1 MPTTSAP
8 RAVPPSRF
16 RRLRRA
22 LGAAVLLPAA
32 WGAPAP
38 APAGPFTP
46 EIAEFVRNYKP
57 GGQDFNGQGRVL
69 APEET
74 ARRMKLASGYAV
86 ELVAAEPVVR
96 QPLELKFDARGRLW
110 VAEYLQ
116 YPFPA
121 GLTITAYDQ
130 YIRAEYDRTSP
141 PPPRHF
147 RGADRITILEDKD
160 GDGTFETHRR
170 FLEGLNLATSV
181 LPAADGAW
189 VLMAPYLLFYPDRNG
204 DDVPDGDPEVHLS
217 GFGLED
223 THSLANSLHWGPDG
237 WIYGAKGSTTTLE
250 IQGVR
255 LAGQCIWRYHPGR
268 RVFEIFAEG
277 GGNTFSCEFDQYGRL
292 FSGTNTGGTR
302 GLHYVQGAT
311 YSKGW
316 AKHGPAMNPFIFGFF
331 EHMAHEGYPARFAQ
345 AFVIYEA
352 DTMPALR
359 GQFVAAM
366 AMTNRIQPSRLL
378 PDTSTFRTVDE
389 PELLSTDDRAFRPVD
404 VEQGPDG
411 AIYLADWSDLRLS
424 HLNPA
429 DTWDKS
435 NGRIFRIVPA
445 GAKPAAPVD
454 FTRRSPD
461 ELVAQLAHPNREWRE
476 HARRLLAARPEPLA
490 ARLRTLVAGELPTAL
505 EAFWVL
511 NLRGELLP
519 SDRLAAL
526 RHASPLLRAWA
537 VRLTG
542 DNNVAEPALAA
553 ELATLAAREPD
564 VAVRAQLAA
573 SAKRLPAGQALPIVR
588 ALLDHDADAG
598 DKHLPLLLWWALES
612 KADNG
617 REELA
622 ALAADP
628 AVWRRP
634 LFTRH
639 LAARLGQRFT
649 ADQGPRRYY
658 TFKEGSFSEWQIER
672 APEHLRRNLEF
683 CARLLASAP
692 DAAAAA
698 LLLQGMA
705 TGLTGPAVA
714 EVPRRLAE
722 ELARHWAGSSHPMAL
737 VVLGARLGVK
747 GAMAEAVARVAAG
760 KLTEAELGS
769 ALDLFAATAP
779 AEALPVVAQLVRTER
794 NEARRAKRLATLGGF
809 AGADAAAVVLDVY
822 ASLPARLQAAAQRML
837 CEKPAWAREMLERMN
852 AGAFDP
858 GVLSTAN
865 LAVLR
870 AYREPQL
877 ATLVGRWEARQS
889 GDPAQLQA
897 QAWFERGRTAYALT
911 CAPCH
916 QEAGEGKA
924 GLAPA
929 LVGSPWLGR
938 DPAALIQI
946 VLHGKENPGR
956 AFVMPP
962 WKQFDDA
969 HLAAIFTFVRREFG
983 NQRAPVA
990 EDDVAKARA
999 ATADRQKAWT
1009 DAELKAEFAVPAP

>member
-1 MPTTSAP
+1 MTPIPILSITLQS
-8 RAVPPSRF
+8 VV
-16 RRLRRA
+16 RRLARVA
-22 LGAAVLLPAA
+22 AGAALAGAAALPAA
-32 WGAPAP
+32 ER
-38 APAGPFTP
+38 AGPFTP
-46 EIAEFVRNYKP
+46 EIAEFARNYKP
-57 GGQDFNGQGRVL
+57 GGQDFSGQGRVL
-69 APEET
+69 PAEET
-74 ARRMKLASGYAV
+74 ARRMKLAAGYAV
-86 ELVAAEPVVR
+86 ELVASEPVVR

-147 RGADRITILEDKD
+147 RGADRITILEDKN

-181 LPAADGAW
+181 LPANDGAW
-189 VLMAPYLLFYPDRNG
+189 VMMAPYLLFYPDRDG
-204 DDVPDGDPEVHLS
+204 DDVPDGDPEVHLA

-302 GLHYVQGAT
+302 GLHYIQGAT
-311 YSKGW
+311 YAKGW
-316 AKHGPAMNPFIFGFF
+316 TKHGPAMNPFIFGFF
-331 EHMAHEGYPARFAQ
+331 EHMAHQGYPARFAQ
-345 AFVIYEA
+345 AFVIYED

-366 AMTNRIQPSRLL
+366 AMTNRIQPSRLV

-389 PELLSTDDRAFRPVD
+389 PELLSTEDRAFRPVD

-445 GAKPAAPVD
+445 GAKPVAPVD
-454 FTRRSPD
+454 FTRRSTD

-490 ARLRTLVAGELPTAL
+490 ARLRTLAAGEMPTAL

-526 RHASPLLRAWA
+526 RHASPHLRSWG

-542 DNNVAEPALAA
+542 DANLAEPALAA
-553 ELATLAAREPD
+553 ELAALAARETD

-573 SAKRLPAGQALPIVR
+573 TAKRLPAGQALPIVR
-588 ALLDHDADAG
+588 ALLNHDADAA

-612 KADNG
+612 KADTG
-617 REELA
+617 REELL
-622 ALAADP
+622 ALAAEP
-628 AVWRRP
+628 AVWQRP
-634 LFTRH
+634 LFRQH

-683 CARLLASAP
+683 GARLLAAAP
-692 DAAAAA
+692 DAAAAT

-705 TGLTGPAVA
+705 AGLNGAAVA
-714 EVPRRLAE
+714 DVPRRLAE
-722 ELARHWAGSSHPMAL
+722 ELAQRWASGPHPMAL

-747 GAMAEAVARVAAG
+747 GATAEAVARVAGG
-760 KLTEAELGS
+760 KLTEAEIVA

-779 AEALPVVAQLVRTER
+779 AEALPVVAQLVRSER

-809 AGADAAAVVLDVY
+809 AGAEAAAVVMEVY
-822 ASLPARLQAAAQRML
+822 ATLPARLQATAQRML
-837 CEKPAWAREMLERMN
+837 CEKPTWALALLERMN
-852 AGAFDP
+852 AGTFDP
-858 GVLSTAN
+858 GALSTGN
-865 LAVLR
+865 LARLR

-877 ATLVGRWEARQS
+877 ATLVGRWEANQS
-889 GDPAQLQA
+889 GDPAQRLA
-897 QAWFERGRTAYALT
+897 QELFERGRTAYTLT

-916 QEAGEGKA
+916 QEAGEGRA

-946 VLHGKENPGR
+946 VLHGKESPGR
-956 AFVMPP
+956 GFVMPP

-969 HLAAIFTFVRREFG
+969 NLAAIHTFVRREFG
-983 NQRAPVA
+983 NQRVPVTA
-990 EDDVAKARA
+990 EQVAQARA
-999 ATADRQKAWT
+999 ATADRQKAWN